1 MVYRGRGTIM
11 APAQSYC
18 LFLFSMRVL
27 PLSLSLVLAAGLG
40 AQAGPPQLLLRVA
53 KFRNLDQVQ
62 KGGEIEISVTVPTQ
76 PLTYRQ
82 RAPKS
87 FQSSAVVDLT
97 ILKADGTTAWQQ
109 TVTLKPPVLSDTTIA
124 IKNPLSFLKRVA
136 LPDGTYT
143 LRGHIRDQ
151 YKAANGETTVE
162 LPVVIAEPKGPA
174 FSDLVFLAR
183 PAAKASAQ
191 SVFNR
196 GGYLL
201 TRAPSGY
208 YGRGADNIFFY
219 TELNQVPVGRA
230 VRLHYHLAA
239 PDGTAA
245 DADAPPVTT
254 QAGRPTAVVGQLP
267 LGPIPAGPFTLT
279 IEARDAVTKKVL
291 ATQSQSGERSLT
303 EYAPAGAA
311 VPR

>member
-1 MVYRGRGTIM
+1 M
-11 APAQSYC
+11 ALSLSFAIG
-18 LFLFSMRVL
+18 LIFVVMRVL
-27 PLSLSLVLAAGLG
+27 PLSISLALLATLS
-40 AQAGPPQLLLRVA
+40 AQAGPPQLLLQVA

-62 KGGEIEISVTVPTQ
+62 KGGEVEISVTVPTQ

-87 FQSSAVVDLT
+87 FQSSAVVDLD
-97 ILKADGTTAWQQ
+97 ILKADGTSAWHE

-124 IKNPLSFLKRVA
+124 IKNPLSFLKRVTV
-136 LPDGTYT
+136 PDGTYT
-143 LRGHIRDQ
+143 LRGRIRDQ
-151 YKAANGETTVE
+151 YKSANGETIVE
-162 LPVVIAEPKGPA
+162 QQLVVAAPTAPA

-183 PAAKASAQ
+183 PAAKAGAE

-201 TRAPSGY
+201 TRAGGGY

-219 TELNQVPVGRA
+219 TELNAVPAGRK
-230 VRLHYHLAA
+230 VSLHYHLAA
-239 PDGTAA
+239 EDGTAA
-245 DADAPPVTT
+245 DADAPLVTT
-254 QAGRPTAVVGQLP
+254 QGGRPTAVVGQLP
-267 LGPIPAGPFTLT
+267 LGPIPAGAFTLT
-279 IEARDAVTKKVL
+279 IEARDAATKKVL
-291 ATQSQSGERSLT
+291 ATQRQSGQRSLT